1 MVSPATTSLV
11 QPVDNAPFK
20 AEIDKMATAHLQEN
34 LDDYVQGK
42 INASARRVQLTKWVG
57 QAWEDIYTHLVILFF
72 GREKLV
78 HTRDLQ
84 TFTILS
90 LACNFA

>member
-72 GREKLV
+72 WKRETRAHKGSPDLY
-78 HTRDLQ
+78 HT
-84 TFTILS
+84 F
-90 LACNFA
+90 ACL